1 MCTTRWT
8 LTWWELKAVF
18 LAAREAFVGIFLILS
33 QTLIS
38 RSQSQEDFKH
48 INPLSWDYLFIALF
62 PLERIYMDAGP
73 ARSALN
79 NCDFNIYCIFDML
92 VMETYMA
99 YFGQLWKWSHY
110 DIMMM
115 WMWFCPLLGN
125 WKSSLSLV
133 WSNQLMIS
141 LMITHLAKKGIFV
154 FQILEWEKDNEFR
167 HQDRNLSFQRSSDF
181 DEGR

>member
-1 MCTTRWT
+1 MSQIIHSI
-8 LTWWELKAVF
+8 KKDSDF
-18 LAAREAFVGIFLILS
+18 AFS
-33 QTLIS
+33 IS
-38 RSQSQEDFKH
+38 RRLQTHQP
-48 INPLSWDYLFIALF
+48 PLLRLFIYCSF
-62 PLERIYMDAGP
+62 PPERIYMDAGP

-141 LMITHLAKKGIFV
+141 LMITQLAKKGIFV
-154 FQILEWEKDNEFR
+154 FQNLKWKKDNEFWQ
-167 HQDRNLSFQRSSDF
+167 QDRNLSLQRSSDF

>member
-1 MCTTRWT
+1 MWLEGRIYRLGWPDLGRWIFKKINLVQFRFCLLEIQLSFRGSTILMCTTRWT

-38 RSQSQEDFKH
+38 RSQSQDDFKH
-48 INPLSWDYLFIALF
+48 INPLSWDYLFIVLF

-110 DIMMM
+110 DI
-115 WMWFCPLLGN
+115 
-125 WKSSLSLV
+125 
-133 WSNQLMIS
+133 
-141 LMITHLAKKGIFV
+141 
-154 FQILEWEKDNEFR
+154 
-167 HQDRNLSFQRSSDF
+167 
-181 DEGR
+181 